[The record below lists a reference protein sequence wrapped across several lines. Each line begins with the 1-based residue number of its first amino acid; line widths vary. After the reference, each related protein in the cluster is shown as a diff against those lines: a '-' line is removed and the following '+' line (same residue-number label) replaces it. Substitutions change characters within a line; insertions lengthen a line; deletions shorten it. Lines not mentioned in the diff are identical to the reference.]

1 MEVWAVSAIHG
12 AWYVCLCFWPNT
24 DQRSFFNTYVDH
36 VQAFFFFF
44 EFLTHTQAQPHIDW
58 RSTSSVV
65 LLHPPSLSTVPL
77 QGWWT
82 WSPVGMS
89 MCGCPM
95 LLCSDQT
102 GRKLSPVFISSE
114 VTQPTSCHCVVAKWI
129 FLTLPR
135 KEANRN
141 ETGWLMRWWR
151 KHEHKGGL
159 FLRCLLENWIKAM
172 GIWM

>member
-1 MEVWAVSAIHG
+1 MEVWGVSAIHG
-12 AWYVCLCFWPNT
+12 TWYVCLCFWPNT

-36 VQAFFFFF
+36 VQTFFF
-44 EFLTHTQAQPHIDW
+44 LNSHAHAGTTTHLLKKH
-58 RSTSSVV
+58 V
-65 LLHPPSLSTVPL
+65 LHGSAAPPSLSTVPL

-89 MCGCPM
+89 MCGCPT
-95 LLCSDQT
+95 LLCSDQP

-114 VTQPTSCHCVVAKWI
+114 VTQPTSYHWVVAKWI

-141 ETGWLMRWWR
+141 ETGWLMRWWQ

-159 FLRCLLENWIKAM
+159 FLQGL
-172 GIWM
+172 